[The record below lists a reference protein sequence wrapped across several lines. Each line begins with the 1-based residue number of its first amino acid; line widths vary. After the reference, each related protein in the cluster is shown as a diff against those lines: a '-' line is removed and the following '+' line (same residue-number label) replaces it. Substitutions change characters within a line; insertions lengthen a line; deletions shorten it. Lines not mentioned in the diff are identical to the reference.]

1 MWCFCVAIMQ
11 NQFSNGI
18 VANVKILIFP
28 LAIHHPKKVI
38 GVKDDNT
45 TIMLWKAETP
55 INTVAL
61 PILFPYC
68 SAIFPT
74 AYKIW
79 DLGINAGKK
88 MLPSFVLLVILSNCF
103 YVLLFVVSSFP
114 ALSPQPKQ
122 KWTKMNQSFL
132 IGVWWKK
139 TIFAI
144 RKNPA
149 HNVRSLKHF
158 SLWYFVSKIGRISE
172 IQTKTSYFIWYF
184 TRFALSL
191 YLTSD
196 YVRWQTL
203 RRAIGLH
210 RSENLQNSM

>member
-1 MWCFCVAIMQ
+1 
-11 NQFSNGI
+11 
-18 VANVKILIFP
+18 
-28 LAIHHPKKVI
+28 
-38 GVKDDNT
+38 
-45 TIMLWKAETP
+45 MLWKAETP
-55 INTVAL
+55 INTEAL

-149 HNVRSLKHF
+149 HNMRSLKHF
-158 SLWYFVSKIGRISE
+158 SLWYFVSKIGCIGNSNK
-172 IQTKTSYFIWYF
+172 IFVF
-184 TRFALSL
+184 
-191 YLTSD
+191 YLVFHSICTIFVPD
-196 YVRWQTL
+196 
-203 RRAIGLH
+203 IGLCAMTDIEESYWTSPV
-210 RSENLQNSM
+210 RESAKFNVTKGERLKAASPMVCIDGAIPLVGEL